1 MINEF
6 KQRSYHYA
14 KQIGLYYV
22 ILWIASGHRYIKDAT
37 HFGISIRNRDREE
50 LSLEELK
57 KIGIVYKQTGTYINI
72 PRKEVENILKILSGN
87 IIGNF

>member
-57 KIGIVYKQTGTYINI
+57 KIGIVYKQYHGINI